1 MISGIFRALA
11 ALHGDTGFD
20 SGVAA
25 VCNQIADELEAI
37 GL

>member
-1 MISGIFRALA
+1 MISGIFEALA
-11 ALHGDTGFD
+11 ALHGETGFD

-25 VCNQIADELEAI
+25 VCMQIADALKNM

>member
-1 MISGIFRALA
+1 MISGIFKALA

-25 VCNQIADELEAI
+25 VCNEIAAALESV

>member
-11 ALHGDTGFD
+11 KLHGETGFD
-20 SGVAA
+20 QGVAD
-25 VCNQIADELEAI
+25 VCNQIADKLEEI